1 MPENIGT
8 THGSLSIEGNLYI
21 GDMQYNII
29 MMDVV
34 VIVFNVHL
42 HSVNLRRNK
51 NESRIIL

>member
-29 MMDVV
+29 GEDTPG
-34 VIVFNVHL
+34 ILVH
-42 HSVNLRRNK
+42 NQETNG
-51 NESRIIL
+51 